1 MTTRLAEMT
10 ELIDVHWKSRGFDGV
25 LTTLALLV
33 GEWIHEQQG
42 ECTEDGREIAG
53 ALEEFL
59 AALHDEDGDVGE
71 EVKYLAS
78 LFETLE
84 LQRAP
89 EPSTLIFYADLDEV
103 CDAMARDDTGQLTVQ
118 GEWLHSA
125 FDLGDV

>member
-1 MTTRLAEMT
+1 MTTRLEEMT
-10 ELIDVHWKSRGFDGV
+10 ELIDAHTTSGD
-25 LTTLALLV
+25 LPTLALLV
-33 GEWIHEQQG
+33 GDWIHEQQG
-42 ECTEDGREIAG
+42 ECTEDGREIAD

-59 AALHDEDGDVGE
+59 AALHDEDGDVSD
-71 EVKYLAS
+71 EVKYLAD

-89 EPSTLIFYADLDEV
+89 DPSTLIFYADLDEV
-103 CDAMARDDTGQLTVQ
+103 HDAMTRDEAGQLTVQ